1 MTNETNAPVRP
12 FTLNDIEVGS
22 RLYEALVHHA
32 RATQGA
38 PIIYGDLL
46 ALARSL
52 HPDDEVLRRAV
63 PVGIGM
69 KLLFVQAFCDA
80 NGYPNL
86 ACLAVNRQRRRP
98 GPGYTG
104 DWEADK
110 RAVAAFDW
118 STANARLAAYA
129 SATRAAVP
137 KRRPRI
143 IEAEARDKLFA
154 HFRAHRAAYAG
165 VTLIDKEEI
174 VNLLREGLDEDS
186 ALRQVLDAKSEFGEE
201 PSA

>member
-1 MTNETNAPVRP
+1 MNDTIDAPIQ

-38 PIIYGDLL
+38 PIVYGDLL

-52 HPDDEVLRRAV
+52 NPQDDVLKRAV

-69 KLLFVQAFCDA
+69 KLLFVESFCRA

-86 ACLAVNRQRRRP
+86 ACLAVNRALGRP
-98 GPGYTG
+98 GDGYKG

-110 RAVAAFDW
+110 RAVGAFDW
-118 STANARLAAYA
+118 STADARLAAYVGERREA
-129 SATRAAVP
+129 LP
-137 KRRPRI
+137 KKLKRRT
-143 IEAEARDKLFA
+143 EKAARELWW
-154 HFRAHRAAYAG
+154 AYYCENRPACAT
-165 VTLIDKEEI
+165 VTLEDKEEI
-174 VNLLREGLDEDS
+174 INLLMEGLEPAD
-186 ALRQVLDAKSEFGEE
+186 ALARVLAAKAEFGE
-201 PSA
+201 S

>member
-1 MTNETNAPVRP
+1 MTNSTDPTIQ

-22 RLYEALVHHA
+22 RLYEALVQHA

-38 PIIYGDLL
+38 PIVYGDLL
-46 ALARSL
+46 ALAREM
-52 HPDDEVLRRAV
+52 HPQDDVLGRAV

-69 KLLFVQAFCDA
+69 KLLFVEAFCKA

-86 ACLAVNRQRRRP
+86 ACLAVNKATLKP

-118 STANARLAAYA
+118 SSADERLARYVTE
-129 SATRAAVP
+129 TRAALP
-137 KRRPRI
+137 QKRKRRKEKPADELWYEYFKANRGACDWVTQEDKKEI
-143 IEAEARDKLFA
+143 INLLMEGFDPAEAL
-154 HFRAHRAAYAG
+154 
-165 VTLIDKEEI
+165 
-174 VNLLREGLDEDS
+174 N
-186 ALRQVLDAKSEFGEE
+186 QVLAAKAEFGE
-201 PSA
+201 A

>member
-69 KLLFVQAFCDA
+69 KLLFVEAFCKA

-86 ACLAVNRQRRRP
+86 ACLAVNRATQRP

-118 STANARLAAYA
+118 STADARLAAYA
-129 SATRAAVP
+129 SATRAAIPAPPV
-137 KRRPRI
+137 RRTER
-143 IEAEARDKLFA
+143 EARDTLFA
-154 HFRAHRAAYAG
+154 HFRLHRTDYST
-165 VTLIDKEEI
+165 VTLTDKEEI

>member
-1 MTNETNAPVRP
+1 MTDANIK

-32 RATQGA
+32 KSTQGA
-38 PIIYGDLL
+38 PIFYGDLL

-52 HPDDEVLRRAV
+52 HPQDQVLGRAV

-69 KLLFVQAFCDA
+69 KLLFVKSFCTA

-86 ACLAVNRQRRRP
+86 ACLAVNRMLGTP
-98 GPGYTG
+98 GGGYTG

-118 STANARLAAYA
+118 STADARLAAYVGE
-129 SATRAAVP
+129 RREAAP
-137 KRRPRI
+137 KKLKRRT
-143 IEAEARDKLFA
+143 EKAARDELFA
-154 HFRAHRAAYAG
+154 HFQDNRAAFAP
-165 VTLIDKEEI
+165 VTLADREEI
-174 VNLLREGLDEDS
+174 VNLLMEGVGPAD
-186 ALRQVLDAKSEFGEE
+186 ALAQVLAAKAEFSE
-201 PSA
+201 S